1 MGSKLG
7 HNFYT
12 TLKMSTNYLNT
23 YIGRN
28 GKLYYI
34 HDRKVV
40 LRNLDCD
47 SFLFE
52 VFEWNH
58 FISCVGG
65 KYISESDVNTRI
77 SELEITKRGYVHTDA
92 ELRGIRNAIVKS
104 RQARKRDLK
113 QARRALDKQRTMDM
127 RIERDQSPMPANFD
141 AVIEEVNKLSVRQRK
156 RETRAANKAVM
167 KELLL
172 KNRGEFVS
180 EMKTSEDIEI
190 QWFADY
196 LSDKNIRNFYV
207 EFTQQEAEIAVAKWG
222 MARQVGYN
230 MWGVKYRHEHLFL
243 EAHPDAWPAVK
254 RRIAS
259 NLASIGLPE
268 DFWFPESMMHKSTVS
283 TACLIRWNEEQ
294 SANALNNTSILTPL
308 WAVSAKYKQM
318 YARIKVLLRNH
329 LSEAHE
335 SAIEATVDFF
345 MIAYVASF
353 MPDTVLSKVTLGY
366 MISRLQGERGY
377 DAMINGVH
385 NAIIMKG
392 VILLS
397 KALGSFFK
405 YMYMQPVVT
414 KKRGGKKASK
424 SQDQAGEFQSEGLS
438 EDLSTIASMMKE
450 TIESPIMTAV
460 RTSFLT
466 MAALKLF
473 PKTHAYKIYE
483 YLGEAPRGDVLTLTA
498 MLLESIA
505 SLIKVGEQLV
515 TGSTISELLFAKNP
529 VVAAMAELDLLLL
542 QKDNL
547 FSGVAVPGKMCQREF
562 VKRGEA
568 ALSVI
573 EPVVKKANPLS
584 AGYGRVTKMYNI
596 MLLEVQ
602 AVRGRITSGNR
613 ASPFFLIIEGEPG
626 IGKSLMVPMTCNIW
640 SKLKG
645 RDDFKMSHIYPRSN
659 SSDYWE
665 GYEMFS
671 HPFIHYSELGN
682 STKSILQSQGDP
694 IVKELTS
701 VVDALPMFANMA
713 FEGKGKVSV
722 IPEMVV
728 ADTNIPDFGLSW
740 FVRNPAAYLRRPF
753 YLTARVLPDLRKE
766 GTVGID
772 SDKGEGLRLMDKYS
786 WSIYRYNQ
794 LSNTAAEKKYIV
806 HDVGVDSMVDTLR
819 DLMRKHMDTQDSLLL
834 KKNAD
839 VDTVYGSEY
848 RGLVAAVNDMD
859 EKNYP
864 AGKFTSESYEST
876 LLDGASLLWKYAT
889 WPYRHVVRQREAIG
903 YTGEFARRLTN
914 LAGGLVGES
923 LLVAFAHIM
932 RWLFMF
938 NSTIF
943 YWISF
948 FLLSFLIAV
957 LPWNWTLFLRLGFLF
972 LPWVCLFEVFKRL
985 NISDMLIR
993 GANIEQ
999 RAIELTH
1006 YLQSDDVT
1014 RHAETTATTAKLLMG
1029 GTAMTVAITLLALLW
1044 RANSNDVDD
1053 AYVSEDQ
1060 SVFTKESVA
1069 NVELN
1074 NLEEKVEA
1082 KYNLVH
1088 IENKIKPE
1096 WDNAMTV
1103 KSDFNYRGPAVS
1115 LDGKLKANLREFIF
1129 VVEGDKTSVYGAQ
1142 LLGVKEDLVLL
1153 PKHCYHEN
1161 SRMLISI
1168 NGRPLVKDNAVQF
1181 SNGVETFATRDR
1193 IVEVGSDLLLMRVSG
1208 MQFPDILDH
1217 FGDNKVTVGT
1227 ASFRGQIVKFNH
1239 VDKITINP
1247 KTDRQIDLPIGLV
1260 YEAVH
1265 HVGLCGQPLVAEMTG
1280 GSRIVGI
1287 HVAGFVPDGS
1297 SNHEPLEGM
1306 CVASPITS
1314 RSIQLGIEKLRNST
1328 IMMPV
1333 MSESDVVLDL
1343 HEPKRK
1349 SLLFYE
1355 NNPILEYRGST
1366 GAPVFIG
1373 KSKIVPSVIKEDVPA
1388 LFEDTLDVTL
1398 NKRFAAPKMGPFK
1411 GPAGEWISPF
1421 NNGFRK
1427 FAKARYALRWDV
1439 LELCIRDSVDQ
1450 AVQELHN
1457 MDIHRLHPLT
1467 ILEAVNGSPNNPNIR
1482 RIDPS
1487 TGAGYGYRGKKS
1499 DWLELMSDSPLEV
1512 DREPISTLKEDMLST
1527 CKLWTLG
1534 KTNGSIKCVKLK
1546 DEPREAEKVAVGKT
1560 RLFYPD
1566 DIRILT
1572 LSRQYLA
1579 PLLTL
1584 MMTNDKIFDS
1594 CLGID
1599 MHREGDAFYREFIT
1613 FCEEHKADPEAC
1625 VLEGDYGGFDVSMPY
1640 DIGLAANTVIYRVLE
1655 RMGYN
1660 QTALQMTRGVLTDGL
1675 NPMVE
1680 IQSDIFVVPGL
1691 MPSGT
1696 FGTVNINCIRNQIML
1711 KYFFIM
1717 QGLTFEDYHLRFCK
1731 RTHGDDL
1738 TGVVAPS
1745 ISDRVNNSTYAD
1757 FVAKA
1762 YGMEFTTPEKVAVD
1776 KPLRSL
1782 SEMSFLKRNFMW
1794 REDLNMY
1801 TAVLD
1806 IESIGKML
1814 QWTMPSEAVTVEEQL
1829 KQTMNSALWEVFM
1842 GHTREQFE
1850 SFRDRLRRI
1859 FKERTGIEL
1868 SGLVS
1873 WLTIYNS
1880 ICPDKIAL
1888 QGMDVQGDVELHYGA
1903 QPAHSN
1909 QIADLLMQA

>member
-1 MGSKLG
+1 MSL
-7 HNFYT
+7 NF
-12 TLKMSTNYLNT
+12 LNT

-47 SFLFE
+47 SFLFDI
-52 VFEWNH
+52 FEWNQ
-58 FISCVGG
+58 FVTCVGG
-65 KYISESDVNTRI
+65 RFVSESDMNKRI

-104 RQARKRDLK
+104 RQARKKAVK
-113 QARRALDKQRTMDM
+113 QARRAVAKQRTLDM
-127 RIERDQSPMPANFD
+127 RIEREQSPMPANFD

-156 RETRAANKAVM
+156 RETRAANKIVM

-172 KNRGEFVS
+172 KSKGEFVS
-180 EMKTSEDIEI
+180 EMKTAEGIDIN
-190 QWFADY
+190 WFADY
-196 LSDKNIRNFYV
+196 LTNKNIRNFYV
-207 EFTQQEAEIAVAKWG
+207 EFTPQEAEIALTQWG
-222 MARQVGYN
+222 MTRNPGRN
-230 MWGVKYRHEHLFL
+230 MWGVKFRHEHLLL
-243 EAHPDAWPAVK
+243 EAHPDSWPAIK
-254 RRIAS
+254 RHIAA
-259 NLASIGLPE
+259 NLLAIGLPE
-268 DFWFPESMMHKSTVS
+268 QFWFPESMMHSATVS
-283 TACLIRWNEEQ
+283 TSCLLKWNEEQ
-294 SANALNNTSILTPL
+294 SSKVLNHAPVFSPL

-318 YARIKVLLRNH
+318 YARIRVLLRTY

-335 SAIEATVDFF
+335 SALESIVDFF
-345 MIAYVASF
+345 MISYIASF
-353 MPDTVLSKVTLGY
+353 MPDTVLSQVSLGY
-366 MISRLQGERGY
+366 MISRIQGEHGY

-385 NAIIMKG
+385 NAVIMKG
-392 VILLS
+392 I
-397 KALGSFFK
+397 ALFSRAFGGFFS
-405 YMYMQPVVT
+405 YLQFSS
-414 KKRGGKKASK
+414 KKRSGKKASK
-424 SQDQAGEFQSEGLS
+424 AQDKSGEYKSEGLS

-466 MAALKLF
+466 MAALRMF

-498 MLLESIA
+498 MLLESVA

-515 TGSTISELLFAKNP
+515 AGSTISELLFAKNP
-529 VVAAMAELDLLLL
+529 VVAAMSELDVLLL

-584 AGYGRVTKMYNI
+584 AGYGRVTKMYNT

-602 AVRGRITSGNR
+602 SVRGRITSGNR

-645 RDDFKMSHIYPRSN
+645 RDNFSMSHIFPRSN

-682 STKSILQSQGDP
+682 STKSILQAQGDP

-728 ADTNIPDFGLSW
+728 ADTNHPDFGLSW
-740 FVRNPAAYLRRPF
+740 FVRNPAAYMRRPF
-753 YLTARVLPDLRKE
+753 YLTARVLPELRKE

-772 SDKGEGLRLMDKYS
+772 SDKGEGLRLMDKYA
-786 WSIYRYNQ
+786 WTIYRYNQ
-794 LSNTAAEKKYIV
+794 LSNTAAEKKFIV
-806 HDVGVDSMVDTLR
+806 QDVGVDVMVDTMR
-819 DLMRKHMDTQDSLLL
+819 NLMRKHMETQDKLLL
-834 KKNAD
+834 LKNAD
-839 VDTVYGSEY
+839 VNTVYGQEY
-848 RGLVAAVNDMD
+848 TGITAQVNFAAD
-859 EKNYP
+859 EKVGYP
-864 AGKFTSESYEST
+864 VGKLTSESYEVFVRDS
-876 LLDGASLLWKYAT
+876 ANSMWNIMS
-889 WPYRHVVRQREAIG
+889 WPYRHVLKQSEAIG
-903 YTGEFARRLTN
+903 YTGEFAKRLTR
-914 LAGGLVGES
+914 LVGS
-923 LLVAFAHIM
+923 LLGESMLLAFAHIM
-932 RWLFMF
+932 KWLFLF
-938 NSTIF
+938 NTTLF
-943 YWISF
+943 YWCSF
-948 FLLSFLIAV
+948 FLISFLIAV
-957 LPWNWTLFLRLGFLF
+957 LPWNWTLFLRLGFIF
-972 LPWVCLFEVFKRL
+972 LPWVCLFEVFRRAD
-985 NISDMLIR
+985 ISNMLIR
-993 GANIEQ
+993 GTTVEQ
-999 RAIELTH
+999 RVNDLTQ

-1014 RHAETTATTAKLLMG
+1014 RHVETTNTTFKLLVG
-1029 GTAMTVAITLLALLW
+1029 GTAMTVAVSLLAMMW
-1044 RANSNDVDD
+1044 RAYSTQEEE
-1053 AYVSEDQ
+1053 YVSEDQ
-1060 SVFTKESVA
+1060 SLFTKPSVA
-1069 NVELN
+1069 NSELN
-1074 NLEEKVEA
+1074 ELEEKIEA
-1082 KYNLVH
+1082 RYNLVH

-1096 WDNAMTV
+1096 WDNAMTI
-1103 KSDFNYRGPAVS
+1103 KTDFNYRGPALN
-1115 LDGKLKANLREFIF
+1115 LDNKLRANLREFIF
-1129 VVEGDKTSVYGAQ
+1129 VIEGERTSVNGAQ

-1153 PKHCYHEN
+1153 PKHCFREN

-1168 NGRPLVKDNAVQF
+1168 NGRPLVKDNTVQF
-1181 SNGVETFATRDR
+1181 ENGVETFATRDR
-1193 IVEVGSDLLLMRVSG
+1193 IIEVGSDLLLMRVSA
-1208 MQFPDILDH
+1208 MQFPDILSH

-1227 ASFRGQIVKFNH
+1227 AVFCGKNVKFNH
-1239 VDKITINP
+1239 VDKMVINP
-1247 KTDRQIDLPIGLV
+1247 KTDRQIDLPVGLV
-1260 YEAVH
+1260 YESIH
-1265 HVGLCGQPLVAEMTG
+1265 HVGLCGQPLVAEMVG

-1287 HVAGFVPDGS
+1287 HIAGFVPNGS
-1297 SNHEPLEGM
+1297 DNHAPLEGM

-1314 RSIQLGIEKLRNST
+1314 RAILLGIEKLRNST

-1333 MSESDVVLDL
+1333 MSESDIIMDL

-1355 NNPILEYRGST
+1355 NNPVLEYRGST

-1373 KSKIVPSVIKEDVPA
+1373 KSKITPSVIKEDVPT
-1388 LFEDTLDVTL
+1388 LFEETLGVKL
-1398 NKRFAAPKMGPFK
+1398 NKNFAAPKMGPFK
-1411 GPAGEWISPF
+1411 GPTGEWISPF

-1439 LELCIRDSVDQ
+1439 LELCIRDSVEQ
-1450 AVQELHN
+1450 AVRELKN
-1457 MDIHRLHPLT
+1457 MGINELRPLT

-1527 CKLWTLG
+1527 CKLWSLG

-1546 DEPREAEKVAVGKT
+1546 DEPREAEKVKLGKT

-1566 DIRILT
+1566 DVRILT

-1584 MMTNDKIFDS
+1584 MMINDNIFDS

-1599 MHREGDAFYREFIT
+1599 MHREGDAFYREFLK
-1613 FCEEHKADPEAC
+1613 FCDEHKADPEAC

-1655 RMGYN
+1655 KMGYN
-1660 QTALQMTRGVLTDGL
+1660 QTALQMTRGVLSDGL
-1675 NPMVE
+1675 NPIVE

-1717 QGLTFEDYHLRFCK
+1717 QGLTFEDYHVRFCK

-1738 TGVVAPS
+1738 TGVVSPL
-1745 ISDRVNNSTYAD
+1745 ISHKVNNSTYAD
-1757 FVAKA
+1757 FVCKA

-1782 SEMSFLKRNFMW
+1782 SEMSFLKRNFEW
-1794 REDLNMY
+1794 RADLNMY

-1814 QWTMPSEAVTVEEQL
+1814 QWTMPSEAVTMEEQL

-1842 GHTREQFE
+1842 GHSREQFE
-1850 SFRDRLRRI
+1850 NFREKLRSI
-1859 FKERTGIEL
+1859 FKERTGVEL

-1880 ICPDKIAL
+1880 ICPEKIAL
-1888 QGMDVQGDVELHYGA
+1888 RDMEVQGEFELYYGA